1 MKKGI
6 KAAFILGAALLI
18 LGGCSTGQSEDAAQG
33 NSSAGSQ
40 SLAVSL
46 PEQLSTLDTTQTTDK
61 VTFTVAQHLFEGLYR
76 LDENSEEVPGLAES
90 VDISDDGKTYTFHLR
105 DGLKWSDGTP
115 ITANDFEFS
124 WKRLVN
130 PDTMGPNAYW
140 LDNVENSLDIRNGEK
155 DIDTMGIEAVDDQTF
170 EVQLIDPQP
179 SFLSVISIA
188 WLAPQNEDYVNE
200 KGDNYAASSDDMIY
214 SGPFILENWDRSSD
228 TWELKPNPEYYD
240 NDVVNLDEVQGS
252 TVKEENTGINLF
264 ESGDLDFTNISGQFV
279 QQYKNDDA
287 LVSQQEVANQFL
299 DFNKKANDELANV
312 HLRKAFALAIDKEN
326 LVKSVL
332 DDGSKPLNGL
342 IPAGLYENSE
352 TKEDFRE
359 YSGNYNE
366 YDLDEAKKEW
376 AKAQE
381 EIGDSVELDLL
392 VGDLDNSKKVA
403 EYIQSQL
410 EENLDGVTI
419 NVTPQPPN
427 NVNESRTNKDYELS
441 LSGWIAGS
449 SDMNSYF
456 NLYRPGSS
464 YNYGEYENKEYGEL
478 TEKAVTED
486 ANDEN
491 QMFED
496 YKEAEKILLS
506 DDAAQ
511 VPIYQSAAN
520 YLVSPDVKGIVYHS
534 FGDYFYLR
542 EATIEE

>member
-1 MKKGI
+1 MKKGLKI
-6 KAAFILGAALLI
+6 TLMLGVAMLI
-18 LGGCSTGQSEDAAQG
+18 FGGCSTGKSEDAESEG
-33 NSSAGSQ
+33 SSNSEQ
-40 SLAVSL
+40 SIAVSL

-76 LDENSEEVPGLAES
+76 LDEDSKEVPGLAES

-105 DGLKWSDGTP
+105 DGIKWSDGTP
-115 ITANDFEFS
+115 ITAKDFEFS

-130 PDTMGPNAYW
+130 PETMGPNAYW
-140 LDNVENSLDIRNGEK
+140 LDNVENSLDIRNDEK
-155 DIDTMGIEAVDDQTF
+155 DIDTMGIEAVDEQTF
-170 EVQLIDPQP
+170 KVQLIEPQP
-179 SFLSVISIA
+179 SFLSVVSIA
-188 WLAPQNEDYVNE
+188 WLAPQNEKYVSQ
-200 KGDNYAASSDDMIY
+200 KGDNYAASSDEMIY
-214 SGPFILENWDRSSD
+214 SGPFVLENWDRSSD

-240 NDVVNLDEVQGS
+240 QDVVKLDEVKGS
-252 TVKEENTGINLF
+252 TVKEETTGINLF

-279 QQYKNDDA
+279 QQYKNNDA

-312 HLRKAFALAIDKEN
+312 HLRRAFALAIDKEN

-332 DDGSKPLNGL
+332 NDGSKPLNGL

-352 TKEDFRE
+352 TNEDFRE
-359 YSGNYNE
+359 YSGDYNE
-366 YDLDEAKKEW
+366 YNPDEAQKEW

-381 EIGDSVELDLL
+381 EIGDSIELDLL

-410 EENLDGVTI
+410 EETLDGLSI

-491 QMFED
+491 KMFED
-496 YKEAEKILLS
+496 YKDAENILLTE
-506 DDAAQ
+506 DAAQ
-511 VPIYQSAAN
+511 VPIYQSASN
-520 YLVSPDVKGIVYHS
+520 YLVNPNVKGIVYHS

>member
-1 MKKGI
+1 MKKGLKI
-6 KAAFILGAALLI
+6 TLMLGVAMLI
-18 LGGCSTGQSEDAAQG
+18 FGGCSTGKSEDAESEG
-33 NSSAGSQ
+33 SSNSEQ
-40 SLAVSL
+40 SIAVSL

-76 LDENSEEVPGLAES
+76 LDEDSKEVPGLAES

-105 DGLKWSDGTP
+105 DGIKWSDGTP
-115 ITANDFEFS
+115 ITAKDFEFS

-130 PDTMGPNAYW
+130 PETMGPNAYW
-140 LDNVENSLDIRNGEK
+140 LDNVENSLDIRNDEK
-155 DIDTMGIEAVDDQTF
+155 DIDTMGIEAVDEQTF
-170 EVQLIDPQP
+170 KVQLIEPQP
-179 SFLSVISIA
+179 SFLSVVSIA
-188 WLAPQNEDYVNE
+188 WLAPQNEKYVSQ
-200 KGDNYAASSDDMIY
+200 KGDNYAASSDEMIY
-214 SGPFILENWDRSSD
+214 SGPFVLENWDRSSD

-240 NDVVNLDEVQGS
+240 QDVVKLDEVKGS
-252 TVKEENTGINLF
+252 TVKEETTGINLF

-279 QQYKNDDA
+279 QQYKNNDA

-312 HLRKAFALAIDKEN
+312 HLRRAFALAIDKEN

-332 DDGSKPLNGL
+332 NDGSKPLNGL

-352 TKEDFRE
+352 TNEDFRE
-359 YSGNYNE
+359 YSGDYNE
-366 YDLDEAKKEW
+366 YNPDEARKEW

-381 EIGDSVELDLL
+381 EIGDSIELDLL

-410 EENLDGVTI
+410 EETLDGLSI

-491 QMFED
+491 KMFED
-496 YKEAEKILLS
+496 YKDAENILLTE
-506 DDAAQ
+506 DAAQ
-511 VPIYQSAAN
+511 VPIYQSASN
-520 YLVSPDVKGIVYHS
+520 YLVNPNVKGIVYHS